1 MIADAVVF
9 GCFAL
14 RSLTL
19 ADKPFQGY
27 WRQDL
32 ESLLVAAHDY
42 QGLAKIGQLGR
53 G

>member
-19 ADKPFQGY
+19 TYEP
-27 WRQDL
+27 
-32 ESLLVAAHDY
+32 
-42 QGLAKIGQLGR
+42 IGDQSAGPEVN
-53 G
+53 

>member
-32 ESLLVAAHDY
+32 DY
-42 QGLAKIGQLGR
+42 NRYQRLDDVQQDAPCH
-53 G
+53 